1 MPVTVSTKYRSVSG
15 DQESRTIGYVVKNA
29 TSDIDALDAVELAA
43 PGSYDGLVR
52 TGIQIDEIIWP
63 SLFEATVTYG
73 KSERET
79 QDPPAT
85 GAVEFAFDI
94 SLENVTIKQSLST
107 VATYQ
112 AGTAMN
118 FNKAIDVERSGDS
131 VTINGVSVGRPI
143 SSFTLS
149 YYPTWAIV
157 TDAWKRSVMNLAGK
171 VNSTSYFGYNAGEV
185 RFVGC
190 TGKARNGTDWELSFR
205 FDVRLNRSGLTIGPF
220 SGIAAD
226 GWDVIWVYNEETIAQ
241 GRYIPTPYQVNVER
255 VFERDNFQTVLGIP

>member
-1 MPVTVSTKYRSVSG
+1 MPTVSTKYRSVSG
-15 DQESRTIGYVVKNA
+15 DQSSRTIGYIVKNA
-29 TSDIDALDAVELAA
+29 TSDIDALDALEIAA
-43 PGSYDGLVR
+43 PATYDGLVR
-52 TGIQIDEIIWP
+52 TGIQIDEVIWP
-63 SLFEATVTYG
+63 SIFEGTVTYG
-73 KSERET
+73 KKESK
-79 QDPPAT
+79 DPPAS
-85 GAVEFAFDI
+85 GSVEFAFDVG
-94 SLENVTIKQSLST
+94 LENVTVKQSLST

-112 AGTAMN
+112 AGTALN
-118 FNKAIDVERSGDS
+118 FNKAIDVERTSGDS
-131 VTINGVSVGRPI
+131 FTVHGVSVGRPI

-205 FDVRLNRSGLTIGPF
+205 FDVRLNRTGITIGAF
-220 SGIAAD
+220 SGIAVD
-226 GWDVIWVYNEETIAQ
+226 GWDVLWVYNEETIAS
-241 GRYIPTPYQVNVER
+241 GRYVPTPYQVNVER

>member
-1 MPVTVSTKYRSVSG
+1 MPATVSTKFRSVSG

-43 PGSYDGLVR
+43 PASYDGLVR

-73 KSERET
+73 RRESKT
-79 QDPPAT
+79 PPAT
-85 GAVEFAFDI
+85 GAVEFAFDV
-94 SLENVTIKQSLST
+94 SLESVTIKQSLST
-107 VATYQ
+107 VSTYQ
-112 AGTAMN
+112 SGTAIN
-118 FNKAIDVERSGDS
+118 YNKAIDVDGSGT
-131 VTINGVSVGRPI
+131 VNGVSVGRPI
-143 SSFTLS
+143 SSFSLS
-149 YYPTWAIV
+149 YYPAWAVV

-205 FDVRLNRSGLTIGPF
+205 FDVRLNRSGLTIGSF
-220 SGIAAD
+220 SNIAAD
-226 GWDVIWVYNEETIAQ
+226 GWDVIWVSNELDIAS
-241 GRYIPTPYQVNVER
+241 GKYLPKPYQVNVER
-255 VFERDNFQTVLGIP
+255 VFERADFQTVLGIP